1 MLPLFINISP
11 FSAPF
16 SNSPVHQM
24 QTQRLTRARVQHLH
38 QLYILELPIIL
49 RWVLGARHTPQWPHL
64 GVHKLSLLFSA
75 GFPAMSVN
83 QDQARVQHYPARLH
97 QLYILELP
105 IILRWVLGAVKLLIH
120 PSTAGRI
127 RTCTAAEG
135 CLPLPI
141 TALDESVSTSVQPFR
156 F

>member
-1 MLPLFINISP
+1 M
-11 FSAPF
+11 
-16 SNSPVHQM
+16 PV
-24 QTQRLTRARVQHLH
+24 T
-38 QLYILELPIIL
+38 
-49 RWVLGARHTPQWPHL
+49 
-64 GVHKLSLLFSA
+64 
-75 GFPAMSVN
+75 

-127 RTCTAAEG
+127 RICTASEG

-141 TALDESVSTSVQPFR
+141 TALDESVSTSVRMSDFLKVQHKGEQVKEPA
-156 F
+156 